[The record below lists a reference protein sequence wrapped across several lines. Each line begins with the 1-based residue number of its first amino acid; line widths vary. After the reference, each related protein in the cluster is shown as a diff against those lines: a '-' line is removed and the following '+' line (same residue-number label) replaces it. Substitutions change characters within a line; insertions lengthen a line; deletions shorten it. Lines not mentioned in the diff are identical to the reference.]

1 MAAVKRRLRMS
12 VIVGVHGMNVNTH
25 LGLVN
30 VGSSYAE
37 RQETTFVLSK
47 EDFAHE
53 TL

>member
-1 MAAVKRRLRMS
+1 MS

-30 VGSSYAE
+30 VGGSYAQ
-37 RQETTFVLSK
+37 RQGAIRQK
-47 EDFAHE
+47 QDFAHE